1 MELDDSD
8 KDFEKW
14 YLETRGL
21 LMGIA
26 FVYLGNL
33 EEARDLT
40 QETFA
45 RAWQHWDRVSN
56 YANKD
61 AWARRVLHNLAVS
74 KWRRRRLERTRVEL
88 PRELVEPPSADH
100 LDLIKL
106 TACLPAKQR
115 RAFILHEVVD
125 LSVEDVAREMG
136 VPAGTVR
143 SWLHRAR
150 TSLASEDP
158 PAIRPAAERG

>member
-1 MELDDSD
+1 MELDGADSE
-8 KDFEKW
+8 FEKW
-14 YLETRGL
+14 YLETREL

-45 RAWQHWDRVSN
+45 RAWQHWDRVSS

-74 KWRRRRLERTRVEL
+74 KWRRRRLERTRVEF
-88 PRELVEPPSADH
+88 PPELVEPPSADH

-106 TACLPAKQR
+106 TARLPPKQR
-115 RAFILHEVVD
+115 RAFILHEVAD
-125 LSVEDVAREMG
+125 LRVEDVATEMG

-150 TSLASEDP
+150 TSLALEHM
-158 PAIRPAAERG
+158 PASRPAAERG